1 VAPYNRKRF
10 ASGRNARAF
19 FDSVYLT
26 PSGEHMNIDE
36 ETTHME
42 WVREALRNAEI
53 EGLSLNDCIAMA
65 DDAQT
70 AQDFDRFVNQLIQ
83 SING

>member
-1 VAPYNRKRF
+1 
-10 ASGRNARAF
+10 
-19 FDSVYLT
+19 
-26 PSGEHMNIDE
+26 MNIDE

-70 AQDFDRFVNQLIQ
+70 AQDFDRFVNQLVQ